1 MASRLNPDD
10 TEGARHHAV
19 RLDEETRQRLYALI
33 PHYSQPWH
41 RATISDVMRACLLA
55 GLDVEEPKA
64 RGAER
69 AAARAT
75 MKTKKK

>member
-1 MASRLNPDD
+1 LKPDD

-41 RATISDVMRACLLA
+41 RATIS
-55 GLDVEEPKA
+55 E
-64 RGAER
+64 
-69 AAARAT
+69 
-75 MKTKKK
+75 